1 MAAQTSV
8 EESILKYY
16 PVFLDISGE
25 KCVIVGG
32 GRVAERKAGRLFSCG
47 AHVVVIARKATA
59 LLEEMNR
66 EGKIVLVASDYDRS
80 ALDGAF
86 LAFAATN
93 DAAVNRQVAMDARAA
108 GVLANVADAPDRC
121 DFIVPSVVER
131 GELTIAV
138 STGGSSPAVAR
149 KIRKELETLYGE
161 EYSELLRIMGKLRE
175 TIIAEGRDSDENR
188 EKFELLAGS
197 DILDCIREGR
207 MADADAIIERLT
219 GVGME
224 VKKG

>member
-1 MAAQTSV
+1 
-8 EESILKYY
+8 
-16 PVFLDISGE
+16 
-25 KCVIVGG
+25 
-32 GRVAERKAGRLFSCG
+32 
-47 AHVVVIARKATA
+47 
-59 LLEEMNR
+59 
-66 EGKIVLVASDYDRS
+66 VL
-80 ALDGAF
+80 
-86 LAFAATN
+86 T
-93 DAAVNRQVAMDARAA
+93 
-108 GVLANVADAPDRC
+108 NVADAPDRC

-149 KIRKELETLYGE
+149 KIRKELEALYGE

-188 EKFELLAGS
+188 EKFELLACS